1 LKIIRRLL
9 IVVALLGIGV
19 VAYAIYSIY
28 VVNPR
33 IERELL
39 EDPEG
44 ERASRVMLLTL
55 PSGRR
60 IPVNY
65 LREGDHVFAGADG
78 SWWKELEGDGAPV
91 TLLVGGERLDGRGRA
106 VQDDPEYRK
115 RIFAKLRP
123 NALEG
128 FGTLVEIRLVEPES
142 P

>member
-1 LKIIRRLL
+1 LKIIRILL

-19 VAYAIYSIY
+19 VAYAIYSIH

-65 LREGDHVFAGADG
+65 LREGDQIFAGADG

-91 TLLVGGERLDGRGRA
+91 TLVVRGERLEGRGRA

-128 FGTLVEIRLVEPES
+128 FGTLVEIRLLASES